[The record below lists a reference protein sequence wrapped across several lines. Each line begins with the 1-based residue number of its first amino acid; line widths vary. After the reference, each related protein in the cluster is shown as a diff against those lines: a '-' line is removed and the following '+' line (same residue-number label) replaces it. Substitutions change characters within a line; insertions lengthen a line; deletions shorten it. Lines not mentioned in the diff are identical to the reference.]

1 MIYDVLAQPMQGIDF
16 APASEVAEIL
26 QNLRT
31 IITTTKYSV
40 PLDRDFGIDADML
53 DLPINVA
60 QAKLQSEMITAI
72 KKYEPRVEI
81 TSISFTGT
89 PGNATTSAA
98 GLMSAADK
106 AKLDKVDADAGSVK
120 FIIYS

>member
-1 MIYDVLAQPMQGIDF
+1 
-16 APASEVAEIL
+16 
-26 QNLRT
+26 
-31 IITTTKYSV
+31 
-40 PLDRDFGIDADML
+40 ML

-89 PGNATTSAA
+89 EDGVLIP
-98 GLMSAADK
+98 
-106 AKLDKVDADAGSVK
+106 KVQVK
-120 FIIYS
+120 IKDDNE

>member
-16 APASEVAEIL
+16 APASEVAVIL

-53 DLPINVA
+53 DLPINVV

-81 TSISFTGT
+81 TSISFTGMDDGVLA
-89 PGNATTSAA
+89 P
-98 GLMSAADK
+98 
-106 AKLDKVDADAGSVK
+106 KVQVRIKDDNE
-120 FIIYS
+120 

>member
-16 APASEVAEIL
+16 APATEAAEIL
-26 QNLRT
+26 QNIRT
-31 IITTTKYSV
+31 IITTTRYSV
-40 PLDRDFGIDADML
+40 PLERDFGIDADML
-53 DLPINVA
+53 DLSINVA

-89 PGNATTSAA
+89 EDGVLIP
-98 GLMSAADK
+98 
-106 AKLDKVDADAGSVK
+106 KVQVK
-120 FIIYS
+120 IKDDNE

>member
-1 MIYDVLAQPMQGIDF
+1 MTYDVLAMPVQGIDF
-16 APASEVAEIL
+16 TPASEAAEIL
-26 QNLRT
+26 QNIRT
-31 IITTTKYSV
+31 IITTTKYGV
-40 PLDRDFGIDADML
+40 PLDRDFGINADML

-89 PGNATTSAA
+89 DDGVLTP
-98 GLMSAADK
+98 
-106 AKLDKVDADAGSVK
+106 KVQVRIKDDNK
-120 FIIYS
+120 

>member
-16 APASEVAEIL
+16 APATEAAEIL
-26 QNLRT
+26 QNIRT
-31 IITTTKYSV
+31 IITTTRYSV
-40 PLDRDFGIDADML
+40 PLERDFGIDADML
-53 DLPINVA
+53 DLSINVA

-89 PGNATTSAA
+89 
-98 GLMSAADK
+98 ADGV
-106 AKLDKVDADAGSVK
+106 LIPKVQVRIKDDNE
-120 FIIYS
+120 

>member
-1 MIYDVLAQPMQGIDF
+1 MTYDVLAMPVQGIDF
-16 APASEVAEIL
+16 APTSEAAEIL
-26 QNLRT
+26 QNIRT

-40 PLDRDFGIDADML
+40 SLDRDFGINADML

-89 PGNATTSAA
+89 DDGVLAP
-98 GLMSAADK
+98 
-106 AKLDKVDADAGSVK
+106 KVQVRIKDDNE
-120 FIIYS
+120 

>member
-16 APASEVAEIL
+16 APVSEVAEIL

-40 PLDRDFGIDADML
+40 PLDRNFGIDADML
-53 DLPINVA
+53 DLPIN
-60 QAKLQSEMITAI
+60 
-72 KKYEPRVEI
+72 KYEPRVEI

-89 PGNATTSAA
+89 EDGVLAP
-98 GLMSAADK
+98 
-106 AKLDKVDADAGSVK
+106 KVQVRIKDDNE
-120 FIIYS
+120 

>member
-1 MIYDVLAQPMQGIDF
+1 MTYDVLAMPVQGIDF
-16 APASEVAEIL
+16 APENEATEIL

-40 PLDRDFGIDADML
+40 PLDRDFGVDADML

-89 PGNATTSAA
+89 EDGVLVP
-98 GLMSAADK
+98 
-106 AKLDKVDADAGSVK
+106 KVQVK
-120 FIIYS
+120 IKDDNE

>member
-16 APASEVAEIL
+16 APASEAAEIL

-40 PLDRDFGIDADML
+40 PLDRDFGFNADML
-53 DLPINVA
+53 DKPMNVA
-60 QAKLQSEMITAI
+60 QAQLQSEIIMAI
-72 KKYEPRVEI
+72 KRYEPRVTV

-89 PGNATTSAA
+89 DDGRLIP
-98 GLMSAADK
+98 
-106 AKLDKVDADAGSVK
+106 KVQVMIKNDE
-120 FIIYS
+120 

>member
-1 MIYDVLAQPMQGIDF
+1 MIYDVLAQPVQGIDF

-40 PLDRDFGIDADML
+40 PLDSDFGFDADML
-53 DLPINVA
+53 DLPLNVA
-60 QAKLQSEMITAI
+60 QAKLQSEMIKAI

-81 TSISFTGT
+81 TSINFAGT
-89 PGNATTSAA
+89 EDGVLAP
-98 GLMSAADK
+98 
-106 AKLDKVDADAGSVK
+106 KVQVK
-120 FIIYS
+120 IKDDIE